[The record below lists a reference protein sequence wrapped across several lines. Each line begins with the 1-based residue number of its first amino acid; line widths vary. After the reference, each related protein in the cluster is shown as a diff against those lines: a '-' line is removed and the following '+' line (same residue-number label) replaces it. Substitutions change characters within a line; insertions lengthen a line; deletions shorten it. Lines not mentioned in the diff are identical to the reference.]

1 MDNTQKF
8 SGKAEAYSCG
18 RPHYAEGLFEVLAE
32 DYGFKGREI
41 ADFGCGTGIFA
52 EGLLS
57 HGSIVYGV
65 EPNVD
70 MLAAAEKALA
80 NDRNF
85 HATDGSAEYSGLKSG
100 SVYAVT
106 AAQAFHWFDAEKFR
120 AECNRIMYGNYVALA
135 YNRRTQTDLH
145 AAIAQVNSRFCPS
158 FKGFH
163 GGFTD
168 NRVSA
173 FFGGDFRT
181 YTFANNLQMNSEEF
195 LMRCLSSSYAPRK
208 GDGAYNEYISAMRE
222 LFAKYSSDGVLDY
235 PIQSKLFIGKIR

>member
-8 SGKAEAYSCG
+8 TGKAEAYSCG

-41 ADFGCGTGIFA
+41 ADFGYGTGIFA

-57 HGSIVYGV
+57 HGSIVYGI
-65 EPNVD
+65 EPNAD
-70 MLAAAEKALA
+70 MRAEAEKALA
-80 NDRNF
+80 ADKNF
-85 HATDGSAEYSGLKSG
+85 HAKDGSAEYSGLKSG

-106 AAQAFHWFDAEKFR
+106 AAQAFHWFD
-120 AECNRIMYGNYVALA
+120 NYVALA

-145 AAIAQVNSRFCPS
+145 AAIAQVNSKFCPS

-181 YTFANNLQMNSEEF
+181 YTFANNL
-195 LMRCLSSSYAPRK
+195 
-208 GDGAYNEYISAMRE
+208 
-222 LFAKYSSDGVLDY
+222 
-235 PIQSKLFIGKIR
+235 